1 MAGRSR
7 RGGLLIIIVALILL
21 LLVGAAY
28 LWLQMQGGLPGQAQ
42 PLPTP
47 APQDLVDIVVTTQF
61 IARGSEIVEGSVTTI
76 PYPRDKLVAGT
87 FITDLQSVY
96 GKRAK
101 YDLER
106 GIPLTPGVLLEPGAG
121 SVVSFDI
128 PKEYVALSV
137 PISSL
142 TSVSYA
148 LQPGDHVMV
157 IGCMLLVDVDQQF
170 QSKLPNKLPQVIK
183 PGLVN
188 EPESLTPGFLD
199 SATLTDQGRA
209 EFDPTL
215 NQPLYA
221 VPSEPQRPR
230 LVCQTIIQ
238 DAVVLRMGV
247 FSQEMSSMAQQP
259 APTPQPGETPSTTI
273 TTTAPSVVTLVV
285 SPEDAVI
292 LNFMMLEGIK
302 INLALRNPTDTKPI
316 VTDAVTLQYM
326 MDQKNIPLPA
336 KLPYAVEPRVDH
348 LEFPQLQSQVTPTPM
363 P

>member
-1 MAGRSR
+1 MAR
-7 RGGLLIIIVALILL
+7 RGGLIIILIALILL
-21 LLVGAAY
+21 VVVVAAY
-28 LWLQMQGGLPGQAQ
+28 IWLQMQGGLPGQAQ
-42 PLPTP
+42 PQATPTP
-47 APQDLVDIVVTTQF
+47 QNLVNIVITTQF
-61 IARGSEIVEGSVTTI
+61 IARGSEITEGSVTTI
-76 PYPRDKLVAGT
+76 PYPREQLVEGT
-87 FITDLQSVY
+87 FITEIESVY

-106 GIPLTPGVLLEPGAG
+106 GIPLTPGALVEPGAG
-121 SVVSFDI
+121 SIVSFDI
-128 PKEYVALSV
+128 PKEFVAL
-137 PISSL
+137 PIPVSSL

-170 QSKLPNKLPQVIK
+170 QSRLPNKLPQLLQ
-183 PGLVN
+183 PGPVN
-188 EPESLTPGFLD
+188 EPESITTGFPDGSILN
-199 SATLTDQGRA
+199 DQGRT
-209 EFDPTL
+209 ELDPTL
-215 NQPLYA
+215 NQSLYA

-238 DAVVLRMGV
+238 DAVVLRLGA
-247 FSQEMSSMAQQP
+247 FSSPQVAAAQQQP
-259 APTPQPGETPSTTI
+259 SPTPQPGQTTP
-273 TTTAPSVVTLVV
+273 TTTTTSLPDSVTLVV

-316 VTDAVTLQYM
+316 VTDAVTLQYL

-336 KLPYAVEPRVDH
+336 KLPFAVEPRVDK
-348 LEFPQLQSQVTPTPM
+348 LEYPLLPSEIMPTPA

>member
-1 MAGRSR
+1 MAR
-7 RGGLLIIIVALILL
+7 RGGLIIIVIALILL
-21 LLVGAAY
+21 VAVVAAY
-28 LWLQMQGGLPGQAQ
+28 IWLQMQGGVPSQAQ
-42 PLPTP
+42 ATPTP
-47 APQDLVDIVVTTQF
+47 QNLVNIVVTTQF
-61 IARGSEIVEGSVTTI
+61 IARGSEITEGSVTTI
-76 PYPRDKLVAGT
+76 PYPREQLVEGT
-87 FITDLQSVY
+87 FITEIESVY

-106 GIPLTPGVLLEPGAG
+106 GIPLTPGALVEPGAG
-121 SVVSFDI
+121 SIISFDI
-128 PKEYVALSV
+128 PKEFVALPI

-142 TSVSYA
+142 TSVSFA

-157 IGCMLLVDVDQQF
+157 IGCMLLLDVDQQY
-170 QSKLPNKLPQVIK
+170 QSRLPNKIPQLIK
-183 PGLVN
+183 PGAVN
-188 EPESLTPGFLD
+188 EPESITAGFPDGSILN
-199 SATLTDQGRA
+199 DQGRT
-209 EFDPTL
+209 ELDPTL

-238 DAVVLRMGV
+238 DAVVLRMGTYSPTQINAV
-247 FSQEMSSMAQQP
+247 SQQP
-259 APTPQPGETPSTTI
+259 TPTPQPGQTTP
-273 TTTAPSVVTLVV
+273 TTTTSPLPDSVTLVV

-316 VTDAVTLQYM
+316 VTDAVTLQYL

-336 KLPYAVEPRVDH
+336 KLPFAVEPRVDQ
-348 LEFPQLQSQVTPTPM
+348 LEYPILPSETLPTPG

>member
-1 MAGRSR
+1 MAGRTR

-21 LLVGAAY
+21 LFVGAAY
-28 LWLQMQGGLPGQAQ
+28 LWLQMQGGLLGQAQ
-42 PLPTP
+42 PLPTQ
-47 APQDLVDIVVTTQF
+47 APQDMVDIVITTQF
-61 IARGSEIVEGSVTTI
+61 IARGSEIVEGAVTTI

-106 GIPLTPGVLLEPGAG
+106 GIPLTSGALLEPGAG

-199 SATLTDQGRA
+199 TATLTDQGRA

-238 DAVVLRMGV
+238 DAVVLRMGEV
-247 FSQEMSSMAQQP
+247 AQAQLSTAQQP
-259 APTPQPGETPSTTI
+259 APTPQPGEAPPASTTTPS
-273 TTTAPSVVTLVV
+273 AVTLVV

-316 VTDAVTLQYM
+316 VTDAVTLQYL

-336 KLPYAVEPRVDH
+336 KLPYAIEPRVDK
-348 LEFPQLQSQVTPTPM
+348 LEFPKLQSETTPTPM

>member
-1 MAGRSR
+1 MAGRTR

-28 LWLQMQGGLPGQAQ
+28 VWLQMQGGLPGQAQ
-42 PLPTP
+42 PLPTQ
-47 APQDLVDIVVTTQF
+47 ALQDMVDIVITTQF
-61 IARGSEIVEGSVTTI
+61 IARGSEIVEGAVTTI

-87 FITDLQSVY
+87 FITDPQTVY

-106 GIPLTPGVLLEPGAG
+106 GIPLTPGALLEPGAG

-199 SATLTDQGRA
+199 SSKLTDQGRA

-221 VPSEPQRPR
+221 VPSESQRPR

-238 DAVVLRMGV
+238 DAVVLRMGEV
-247 FSQEMSSMAQQP
+247 IQAQASTAQQP
-259 APTPQPGETPSTTI
+259 APTPQPGETVPTI
-273 TTTAPSVVTLVV
+273 TAPSAVTLVV

-316 VTDAVTLQYM
+316 VTDAVTLQYL

-336 KLPYAVEPRVDH
+336 KLPYAVEPRVDQ
-348 LEFPQLQSQVTPTPM
+348 LEFPKLQSEVTPTPM